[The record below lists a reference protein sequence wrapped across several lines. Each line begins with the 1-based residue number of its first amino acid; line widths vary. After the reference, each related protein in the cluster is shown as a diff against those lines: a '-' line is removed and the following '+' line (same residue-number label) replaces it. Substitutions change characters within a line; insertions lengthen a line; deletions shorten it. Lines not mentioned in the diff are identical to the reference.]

1 MKPSSLF
8 EESDLDT
15 RACVLCVCLSVILS
29 LFHARRMLE
38 RRVRAML
45 MKESA
50 MIRGSDVEACLLL

>member
-15 RACVLCVCLSVILS
+15 RACVLCVCLSVI
-29 LFHARRMLE
+29 RMLE